1 MRKRLLCSVV
11 AVLLGGGVALC
22 QDAPA
27 RLPSASEPVES
38 KAAAKAPPTTSS
50 AVSEGAVKPADAAP
64 VVPADPG
71 AGVACCNDQRPC
83 GPYGR
88 YWASAEYLLWWT
100 KKDNLPPLVTTG
112 VPPGT
117 GALGQPGTVVLFGGD
132 QDYGVRQG
140 VRLTAGMWLDDC
152 QRKGVEVST
161 FCLSQDSEDFSAF
174 SSGSP
179 ILARPFFDI
188 ATGAPNS
195 QLVAFPGLLAG
206 GVEVN
211 SESWL
216 KSCEINCICN
226 HKCCYTCDDCG
237 CCTGGR
243 LDLIAGFRFLELREE
258 LTIAENLVVQPGV
271 PVLGTFP
278 NLGGVP
284 FVGGT
289 QIGVRDHF
297 RTENRFY
304 GGQVGVRGEYAMG
317 GGLFV
322 NGTAKVALGVMDQTV
337 DIDGATIVSGPGGTV
352 VAPGGLLTQTSNI
365 GHYNHTEFA
374 TVSELGVNLGYQVD
388 RNFSVFVGYTLLYV
402 TNVVRPGD
410 VIDFTVNSTRVP
422 TSLIPATGPAQPAFS
437 FRDSDFWAQ
446 GFSIGAE
453 VRY

>member
-1 MRKRLLCSVV
+1 MRRRILSSVL
-11 AVLLGGGVALC
+11 AVLVGGGIAWC

-27 RLPSASEPVES
+27 RLPNASEPGE
-38 KAAAKAPPTTSS
+38 AKSS
-50 AVSEGAVKPADAAP
+50 AKSMPATSTAAMEGAGKIAEAP
-64 VVPADPG
+64 VVIPAEPG

-83 GPYGR
+83 GPFGR

-112 VPPGT
+112 PGT
-117 GALGQPGTVVLFGGD
+117 GTLGEPGTVVLFGGD
-132 QDYGVRQG
+132 ADYGVRQG

-161 FCLSQDSEDFSAF
+161 FCLPETSDSFSVF
-174 SSGSP
+174 SPGSP
-179 ILARPFFDI
+179 IIARPFFDI
-188 ATGAPNS
+188 ATGAPGS

-206 GVEVN
+206 GVDVN

-216 KSCEINCICN
+216 KSCEINAICN
-226 HKCCYTCDDCG
+226 CKCCYTCDECG

-278 NLGGVP
+278 NLGGVL

-289 QIGVRDHF
+289 QIGVFDHI

-304 GGQVGVRGEYAMG
+304 GAQVGVRGEYAMG

-322 NGTAKVALGVMDQTV
+322 NGTAKVAAGVMDQTV
-337 DIDGATIVSGPGGTV
+337 EIEGATVVTGPGGTV
-352 VAPGGLLTQTSNI
+352 VAPGGLLTQTTNI
-365 GHYNHTEFA
+365 GHYNHTEWA
-374 TVSELGVNLGYQVD
+374 TVSELGVNVGYQVD
-388 RNFSVFVGYTLLYV
+388 RNFRVFVGYTLLYV

-410 VIDFTVNSTRVP
+410 VIDSTINSTRVP
-422 TSLIPATGPAQPAFS
+422 TSLVPATGPARPAFS